1 MSETVAQ
8 KISISLPSD
17 LLSYAETYQNKH
29 GLKSRSEVMA
39 AAVRAL
45 RELELIEGYRAMRRD
60 HDMNPDPFGDAGLT
74 DGLEPSTE
82 VDW

>member
-1 MSETVAQ
+1 MTDGAAQ
-8 KISISLPSD
+8 KISISLPND
-17 LLSYAETYQNKH
+17 LLSYAEAYQSEH

-45 RELELIEGYRAMRRD
+45 RELELIESYRAMRRD
-60 HDMNPDPFGDAGLT
+60 YAENPDLLAEASLA

-82 VDW
+82 ADW